1 MKYITHI
8 SAFFLGLIF
17 IVFGMNFF
25 LKFLP
30 VPTPPAGS
38 PAAMFM
44 GGMYASGFLA
54 FVKVLEIL
62 GGLFVAIP
70 QTRHLGLLILGPI
83 IVNIGLNDDVC
94 PPETGYALFNAIG
107 VFDFTMYRLRGEQ
120 YLASAGMTPEQI
132 AQLFQPFNRLGQEK
146 GLEEGTGIGLVV
158 CKRLVELMDGEI
170 GVHSTVGEGSVFW
183 IELGLT
189 SAPRLAGYDVE
200 RVALAQS
207 QTPDGTARRTLLYV
221 EDNPAVKQAQRNSR

>member
-70 QTRHLGLLILGPI
+70 QTRHLGLLILGTI
-83 IVNIGLNDDVC
+83 IVNIAAFNYFFFGPKALLQTPVLLVC
-94 PPETGYALFNAIG
+94 SLALI
-107 VFDFTMYRLRGEQ
+107 LL
-120 YLASAGMTPEQI
+120 LASYRA
-132 AQLFQPFNRLGQEK
+132 FFR
-146 GLEEGTGIGLVV
+146 
-158 CKRLVELMDGEI
+158 
-170 GVHSTVGEGSVFW
+170 F
-183 IELGLT
+183 
-189 SAPRLAGYDVE
+189 LA
-200 RVALAQS
+200 
-207 QTPDGTARRTLLYV
+207 
-221 EDNPAVKQAQRNSR
+221 SRG

>member
-44 GGMYASGFLA
+44 GGMYASGFLT

-83 IVNIGLNDDVC
+83 IVNIAAFNYFFFGPKALLQTPVLLVC
-94 PPETGYALFNAIG
+94 SLALI
-107 VFDFTMYRLRGEQ
+107 LL
-120 YLASAGMTPEQI
+120 LASYR
-132 AQLFQPFNRLGQEK
+132 PFFRFLSF
-146 GLEEGTGIGLVV
+146 
-158 CKRLVELMDGEI
+158 RD
-170 GVHSTVGEGSVFW
+170 
-183 IELGLT
+183 
-189 SAPRLAGYDVE
+189 
-200 RVALAQS
+200 
-207 QTPDGTARRTLLYV
+207 
-221 EDNPAVKQAQRNSR
+221 

>member
-83 IVNIGLNDDVC
+83 IVNIAAFNYFFFGPKALLQTPVLLVC
-94 PPETGYALFNAIG
+94 SLALI
-107 VFDFTMYRLRGEQ
+107 LL
-120 YLASAGMTPEQI
+120 LASYR
-132 AQLFQPFNRLGQEK
+132 PFFR
-146 GLEEGTGIGLVV
+146 
-158 CKRLVELMDGEI
+158 
-170 GVHSTVGEGSVFW
+170 F
-183 IELGLT
+183 
-189 SAPRLAGYDVE
+189 LAI
-200 RVALAQS
+200 RA
-207 QTPDGTARRTLLYV
+207 
-221 EDNPAVKQAQRNSR
+221 

>member
-8 SAFFLGLIF
+8 TAILLGLIF

-38 PAAMFM
+38 HAAMFM
-44 GGMYASGFLA
+44 GGMFASGFLA

-83 IVNIGLNDDVC
+83 IVNIFAFNYFFFG
-94 PPETGYALFNAIG
+94 PKALLQTPVLLFGSLALI
-107 VFDFTMYRLRGEQ
+107 LL
-120 YLASAGMTPEQI
+120 LASHRAF
-132 AQLFQPFNRLGQEK
+132 ARFLF
-146 GLEEGTGIGLVV
+146 
-158 CKRLVELMDGEI
+158 
-170 GVHSTVGEGSVFW
+170 
-183 IELGLT
+183 
-189 SAPRLAGYDVE
+189 
-200 RVALAQS
+200 
-207 QTPDGTARRTLLYV
+207 
-221 EDNPAVKQAQRNSR
+221 SRG